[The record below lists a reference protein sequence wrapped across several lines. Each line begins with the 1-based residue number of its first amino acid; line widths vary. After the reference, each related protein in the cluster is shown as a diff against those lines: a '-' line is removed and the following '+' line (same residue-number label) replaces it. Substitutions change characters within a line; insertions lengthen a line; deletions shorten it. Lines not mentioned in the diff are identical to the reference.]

1 MTTANNLLMHT
12 GLVSV
17 TFRQLA
23 PREIITLAAA
33 AGLHGLE
40 WGGDVHAP
48 HGDLGRAAEVGR
60 MTVDAGLKVA
70 GYGSYYRLGA
80 SPQAGLAFSTVLETA
95 VALGAPLIRIWAG
108 DEGSAT
114 MAPAKRAAV
123 LRDAEAVAAAAARH
137 GVRVCCEFHGGTLTD
152 TPESAAAF
160 YQAVRHPALAAGWQ
174 PRPDWPPETNDAALR
189 GLLPRLAE
197 MHVFHWLPGAVRQPL
212 AAGRADW
219 RRYADIVRHGTAAP
233 PWLLLEFTAGDSVQQ
248 FQADADALRQLL
260 NAGAPASG

>member
-1 MTTANNLLMHT
+1 MTPANNHRMHT
-12 GLVSV
+12 GLVSI

-23 PREIITLAAA
+23 PREIVALVTD

-40 WGGDVHAP
+40 WGGDIHVP
-48 HGDLGRAAEVGR
+48 HGELGRAAEVGR
-60 MTVDAGLKVA
+60 MTVNAGLKVA

-108 DEGSAT
+108 DEGSAA
-114 MAPAKRAAV
+114 MAPAKRDAV

-152 TPESAAAF
+152 TPESATAF
-160 YQAVRHPALAAGWQ
+160 YQAVRHPALTSGWQ
-174 PRPDWPPETNDAALR
+174 PRPDWTPETNDTVLH

-197 MHVFHWLPGAVRQPL
+197 IHVFHWLPDGVRQPL
-212 AAGRADW
+212 ADGRADW
-219 RRYADIVRHGTAAP
+219 RRYADIVRRGASAP
-233 PWLLLEFTAGDSVQQ
+233 SWLLLEFVAGDSVQQ
-248 FQADADALRQLL
+248 FQADAAALRQLL
-260 NAGAPASG
+260 NDGDPASD